1 MKSDRWNLIEEIFQG
16 ALECPSDARMQY
28 AEQACGNDKQLLG
41 EVRSLLESDSDA
53 ETVLRAAIADDLRA
67 MTKTSSLSEIGLRLG
82 PYLLVRELDGG
93 GMGVVYLAVRSDDHY
108 FQIVAIKMIRR
119 GLDSPDLVQR
129 FRRERQ
135 ILATLNHPN
144 IGAILDGGET
154 EDGRPFIVMEFVEG
168 QPLTL
173 SSQGSSIRERIELF
187 RSVCSAVHYAHQKLI
202 LHRDIKPSNVM
213 VTPDG
218 VVKLIDFGISKPM
231 EPQLVLSEV
240 TATEPSSRMMTPDY
254 ASPEQIQ
261 GKELTTATDIYS
273 LGVLLY
279 ELLAGS
285 RPYTLR
291 NLSPAAAERVVCEQN
306 PRKPSSTADLAK
318 RMRREIS
325 GDLDRIV
332 LTAMHV
338 DPSQRYQSVQHL
350 DEDLLRYLQGKP
362 IAAKKSSLVYLLRKF
377 VQRHKEAAVLTAC
390 ALLLLPAVSLLVYS
404 RQSRIAERRAKQI
417 RTLADSAVSDMTDK
431 LQHSSASTETQAAI
445 FHSALRFL
453 DGLRKSSGDDP
464 RLLLELSKAYVRVG
478 DLEGSPLVADLGNSD
493 AAVTSYQEA
502 SRIAV
507 EANARMPGTETTEE
521 VIETYQRLGAIE
533 QFLGNMNEANKNYQ
547 RGFSRAQDLW
557 RQKPDDSMRIRLLA
571 LNLEGLGDVKL
582 WSLSPVEALDE
593 YLAAFRIFGTD
604 PNGAEDHDKM
614 LIELYLKRASALN
627 EIGNQAAALAN
638 DRQAVALAEALVQR
652 FPSSV
657 QARRELFLTYENI
670 ILPLAGRDALNV
682 GDSAQ
687 AQVYGHKGL
696 TIAQTLVEID
706 KKNAQAL
713 YDLTLAYT
721 SLGDSYRLVKPGT
734 ASLWYRESLS
744 LTQNLAPLYGEG
756 ARHWI
761 AIRNEALA
769 EVLRGQDKAPER
781 LRLLLEANLI
791 RKELGR
797 ASPHGRLHLMRSYCK
812 LSDAELDM
820 KNVAKARQYAT
831 AALPLLGEFH
841 VDSLSLLVLRDVG
854 FCYESEAEV
863 QHRIA
868 LDPALS
874 PAERWNAAAASRDWY
889 QKSLETWTTWNK
901 RGAATPESERE
912 RNKVERL
919 LTLAGS
925 SPAGTNHG
933 RQKT

>member
-1 MKSDRWNLIEEIFQG
+1 MKSDRWNLLEEIFHG
-16 ALECPSDARMQY
+16 ALERPSDARMQY

-41 EVRSLLESDSDA
+41 EIQSLLASESDA
-53 ETVLRAAIADDLRA
+53 ETVLRAAIAEDLRA

-108 FQIVAIKMIRR
+108 FQIVAIKMIRK

-129 FRRERQ
+129 FRMERQ

-168 QPLTL
+168 QPITL
-173 SSQGSSIRERIELF
+173 ASRGSSIRERIELF
-187 RSVCSAVHYAHQKLI
+187 RSICSAVHYAHQKLI

-231 EPQLVLSEV
+231 EPQLVLSET

-291 NLSPAAAERVVCEQN
+291 NLSPAAAERIVCEQN
-306 PRKPSSTADLAK
+306 PRKPSSAADLSG
-318 RMRREIS
+318 RIRREIS

-332 LTAMHV
+332 LTAMYI

-350 DEDLLRYLQGKP
+350 DEDLLCYLQGKP

-377 VQRHKEAAVLTAC
+377 ILRHKEAAVLTAC
-390 ALLLLPAVSLLVYS
+390 AFVLVPAVSLLVYS
-404 RQSRIAERRAKQI
+404 RQSRIADRRAKQV
-417 RTLADSAVSDMTDK
+417 RTLADSAISDMTDK

-493 AAVTSYQEA
+493 AAVTSYQAA
-502 SRIAV
+502 SRVAI
-507 EANARMPGTETTEE
+507 EANARMPGTETTEA
-521 VIETYQRLGAIE
+521 VIETYQRLGSIE
-533 QFLGNMNEANKNYQ
+533 QFLGNLKQANKDYQ
-547 RGFSRAQDLW
+547 QGLSRAQSLW
-557 RQKPDDSMRIRLLA
+557 RQKPNDPVRIRLLA
-571 LNLEGLGDVKL
+571 LNLEGLGDVNL
-582 WSLSPVEALDE
+582 WNLSPVQALDE
-593 YLAAFRIFGTD
+593 YRAAFRIFGAN

-614 LIELYLKRASALN
+614 LIGLYLKRASALN
-627 EIGNQAAALAN
+627 EIGNQAEALAN
-638 DRQAVALAEALVQR
+638 NRQAVALAEALVQR

-657 QARRELFLTYENI
+657 QARRELFLSYENI

-682 GDSAQ
+682 GDSAL
-687 AQVYGHKGL
+687 AQVYARKGL
-696 TIAQTLVEID
+696 TIAQTLVD
-706 KKNAQAL
+706 FDNKNAQAL

-721 SLGDSYRLVKPGT
+721 SIGDSYRLTRPGM
-734 ASLWYRESLS
+734 ASQWYRKSLG
-744 LTQNLAPLYGEG
+744 LTQKLAPLYGEG

-769 EVLRGQDKAPER
+769 EVLRGQDQAPER

-791 RKELGR
+791 RKELGGF
-797 ASPHGRLHLMRSYCK
+797 SPHGRLHLMRSYCK
-812 LSDAELDM
+812 LSDGELDV
-820 KNVAKARQYAT
+820 KNLAKARQYAN
-831 AALPLLGEFH
+831 AALPFLGEFH
-841 VDSLSLLVLRDVG
+841 VTSPSLLVLRDVG

-868 LDPALS
+868 QDPAFP
-874 PAERWNAAAASRDWY
+874 PAERWNAATESRKWY
-889 QKSLETWTTWNK
+889 QKSLETWTTWNR
-901 RGAATPESERE
+901 RGAATPESERQ
-912 RNKVERL
+912 RHKVEHL

-925 SPAGTNHG
+925 SLAATDHG

>member
-1 MKSDRWNLIEEIFQG
+1 MKSDRWSLIEEIFQD
-16 ALECPSDARMQY
+16 ALERPSDERMQY

-41 EVRSLLESDSDA
+41 EVQSLLESDRDA
-53 ETVLRAAIADDLRA
+53 ETVLHAAIAEDLRA
-67 MTKTSSLSEIGLRLG
+67 MTKASSLSEIGLRVG

-108 FQIVAIKMIRR
+108 FQIVAIKMIRK

-129 FRRERQ
+129 FRMERQ

-168 QPLTL
+168 QPITL
-173 SSQGSSIRERIELF
+173 ASRGSSIQERVELF
-187 RSVCSAVHYAHQKLI
+187 RSVCSAVQYAHQKLI

-231 EPQLVLSEV
+231 EPQLVLSET

-261 GKELTTATDIYS
+261 GKELTTATDVYS

-279 ELLAGS
+279 EILAGS

-291 NLSPAAAERVVCEQN
+291 NLSPAAAERVVCDHN
-306 PRKPSSTADLAK
+306 PRKPSSAADLS
-318 RMRREIS
+318 RRVRREIS

-338 DPSQRYQSVQHL
+338 DPSQRYQSVQHF

-362 IAAKKSSLVYLLRKF
+362 IAAKKSSLVYLSKKF
-377 VQRHKEAAVLTAC
+377 VQRHREAAVLAAC
-390 ALLLLPAVSLLVYS
+390 ALLLVPAVSFLVYS
-404 RQSRIAERRAKQI
+404 RQSRIAERRAKQV
-417 RTLADSAVSDMTDK
+417 RTLANSAISDMTDR

-445 FHSALRFL
+445 FHSALSFL
-453 DGLRKSSGDDP
+453 DGLRKSSLDDP
-464 RLLLELSKAYVRVG
+464 RLLLELSKAYMRVG

-502 SRIAV
+502 SRIAI
-507 EANARMPGTETTEE
+507 EASARVPGTETTEA
-521 VIETYQRLGAIE
+521 VIETYQRLGSIE
-533 QFLGNMNEANKNYQ
+533 QFLGNLNEANKDYQ
-547 RGFSRAQDLW
+547 QGLSRAQNLW
-557 RQKPDDSMRIRLLA
+557 RQNPKDPVRVRLLA
-571 LNLEGLGDVKL
+571 LNLAGLGDVNL
-582 WSLSPVEALDE
+582 WNLSPLQALNE
-593 YLAAFRIFGTD
+593 YHAAFRIFGD
-604 PNGAEDHDKM
+604 HANGGEDHDRM
-614 LIELYLKRASALN
+614 LIGLYLKRASALN
-627 EIGNQAAALAN
+627 EIGNQAEALASN
-638 DRQAVALAEALVQR
+638 RQAVALAEALVQQ

-657 QARRELFLTYENI
+657 QDRRELFVSYENI
-670 ILPLAGRDALNV
+670 VLPLAGRDALNV
-682 GDSAQ
+682 GDSEQ
-687 AQVYGHKGL
+687 AQVYARKGL
-696 TIAQTLVEID
+696 NIAQALAGID

-721 SLGDSYRLVKPGT
+721 SVGDSYRLTRPGV
-734 ASLWYRESLS
+734 ASQWYRKSLD
-744 LTQNLAPLYGEG
+744 LTENLAPLYGEG
-756 ARHWI
+756 ARHWV

-769 EVLRGQDKAPER
+769 EVLRGQSEAPER
-781 LRLLLEANLI
+781 LHLLLEANGI
-791 RKELGR
+791 RKELGET
-797 ASPHGRLHLMRSYCK
+797 SPHGRLHLMRSYCK

-820 KNVAKARQYAT
+820 KDVAKAKQYAN
-831 AALPLLGEFH
+831 AALPLLSAFQ
-841 VDSLSLLVLRDVG
+841 VTSPSLLVLRDVG

-868 LDPALS
+868 LDPALP
-874 PAERWNAAAASRDWY
+874 PAERRNAADASRDWY
-889 QKSLETWTTWNK
+889 QKSLEAWATWNN
-901 RGAATPESERE
+901 RGAATPESDHER
-912 RNKVERL
+912 RKVEHL
-919 LTLAGS
+919 LKLAGGF
-925 SPAGTNHG
+925 PAATDQGS
-933 RQKT
+933 QKK

>member
-16 ALECPSDARMQY
+16 ALERPSDARMQY

-53 ETVLRAAIADDLRA
+53 ETVLRAAIAEDLRA
-67 MTKTSSLSEIGLRLG
+67 MTKTSNLSEIGLRLG

-108 FQIVAIKMIRR
+108 FQIVAIKMIRK

-168 QPLTL
+168 QPITL

-187 RSVCSAVHYAHQKLI
+187 RSACSAVHYAHQKLI

-231 EPQLVLSEV
+231 EPQLVLSET

-279 ELLAGS
+279 ELLVGS

-306 PRKPSSTADLAK
+306 PRKPSSTADLSK

-338 DPSQRYQSVQHL
+338 DPSQRYQSVHHL

-478 DLEGSPLVADLGNSD
+478 DLEGSPLVADLGNSN
-493 AAVTSYQEA
+493 AAVTSYQQA
-502 SRIAV
+502 SRIAI
-507 EANARMPGTETTEE
+507 EANARMPGTETTEA

-547 RGFSRAQDLW
+547 QGLFRAQNLW
-557 RQKPDDSMRIRLLA
+557 RQKPDDPVRIRLLA

-582 WSLSPVEALDE
+582 WNLSPVQALDE

-682 GDSAQ
+682 GDSTQ
-687 AQVYGHKGL
+687 AQVYGRKGL

-721 SLGDSYRLVKPGT
+721 SLGDSYRLVKPRT

-791 RKELGR
+791 RKELGH
-797 ASPHGRLHLMRSYCK
+797 ASPHGHLHLMRSYCK

-820 KNVAKARQYAT
+820 KNIVEARQYAN
-831 AALPLLGEFH
+831 AALPLLGAFQ
-841 VDSLSLLVLRDVG
+841 VTSPSLLVLRDIG

-868 LDPALS
+868 LDLALS
-874 PAERWNAAAASRDWY
+874 PGERWNAAAASRDWY
-889 QKSLETWTTWNK
+889 QKSLETWTTWNR

-912 RNKVERL
+912 RHKVEHL

-925 SPAGTNHG
+925 SPAGTDHG